1 MITFYFRAYPQ
12 EVNTSNS
19 ESGGPDCKPRPS
31 RCFLRQ
37 RTLLQ
42 DHFVSLHQSGVLKG
56 TGDGLLSLALQG
68 LSAVYYAGSR
78 QSARVLHSVGRIFLG
93 GDKLPCFV
101 TFPVSRALGPRLKGR
116 AEKLCNFIGY
126 NFEFFL
132 VKSNSGWVECKVQE
146 EVDSCHVDEIRRSK
160 CLWWTRENS
169 VRGSSLLCFSIVSS
183 LFSFFNLKHFS
194 ATYI

>member
-1 MITFYFRAYPQ
+1 MPYRAYPLFI
-12 EVNTSNS
+12 TR
-19 ESGGPDCKPRPS
+19 D
-31 RCFLRQ
+31 
-37 RTLLQ
+37 
-42 DHFVSLHQSGVLKG
+42 DVSQHAS
-56 TGDGLLSLALQG
+56 
-68 LSAVYYAGSR
+68 YIR
-78 QSARVLHSVGRIFLG
+78 SVVFFLG
-93 GDKLPCFV
+93 SYIRSVVFFLPCFV

-146 EVDSCHVDEIRRSK
+146 EVDSCHMDEIRRSK